1 LLKCEIAWKI
11 LAYLADHPD
20 AQDTLEGIAH
30 WWILERKL
38 RCQLH
43 KVREA
48 VSELVGKGLI
58 LECKSRDSKVYY
70 RIAPGQ
76 KSKIQA
82 LLEKTSGQKK
92 DCQRI
97 DGILRKPQKA
107 PLGRIGAD

>member
-1 LLKCEIAWKI
+1 LPMSFQTVVQRGGCLFKCEITREI
-11 LAYLADHPD
+11 LAYLVDHPD
-20 AQDTLEGIAH
+20 AQDNLEGIAH

-38 RCQLH
+38 RYQLH

-48 VSELVGKGLI
+48 VSELVGKGWI
-58 LECKSRDSKVYY
+58 LECKSPDSKVYY

-92 DCQRI
+92 AC
-97 DGILRKPQKA
+97 
-107 PLGRIGAD
+107 